1 SYSFYA
7 KSCSSMYLI
16 ECPNAMVVT
25 PATLAPTTEPAHGT
39 NLKICLNTV
48 LPAFP
53 TTVAIINSFALAFD
67 IDRLYRLD
75 RLRIKLTCIR
85 TKGTKSDP
93 GTGNAPT
100 FVAVAPAETIQLFA
114 ILLLSFSSFPKSK
127 SLDFS
132 SKIASIASCKS
143 VKFSPVLED
152 IGITGYREFV
162 CSFT

>member
-1 SYSFYA
+1 
-7 KSCSSMYLI
+7 M
-16 ECPNAMVVT
+16 
-25 PATLAPTTEPAHGT
+25 
-39 NLKICLNTV
+39 
-48 LPAFP
+48 
-53 TTVAIINSFALAFD
+53 
-67 IDRLYRLD
+67 
-75 RLRIKLTCIR
+75 RIKLTWIP

-100 FVAVAPAETIQLFA
+100 LVAAAPAETIQLFA

-152 IGITGYREFV
+152 IGITRSEEHTSERQSRGHLVCRLLLENKKYRYL
-162 CSFT
+162 